1 MKKNAYVE
9 AVAKH
14 LPSTTQALVPQIMR
28 GLAHHVDMQREALA
42 ADRAR
47 LSDPKR
53 YGTDRERLCVAGAGG
68 LFLGVMMLESALDA
82 VDDWD
87 AEHTLSTRVREEVKQ
102 LDQAALKA
110 MVARVGQVSR

>member
-1 MKKNAYVE
+1 VKKNAYVE
-9 AVAKH
+9 AVATC
-14 LPSTTQALVPQIMR
+14 LPSHASKLVADILR

-87 AEHTLSTRVREEVKQ
+87 AEHTLSTRVREEVEQ

>member
-47 LSDPKR
+47 LSDPQR
-53 YGTDRERLCVAGAGG
+53 YGTDRERLCVA
-68 LFLGVMMLESALDA
+68 
-82 VDDWD
+82 
-87 AEHTLSTRVREEVKQ
+87 EEVEQ